1 MPISVIYNQVPTNA
15 PTNPQP
21 TTGLVTEHGTCL
33 CCLNSRGFGDY
44 FKFLPYED
52 EDEFTMTKCTSA
64 VLKGTN
70 TLELRTSICNVEM
83 LLIGGGGGGG
93 GAFPGE
99 LLKSS
104 KHIFMRFILVYF

>member
-1 MPISVIYNQVPTNA
+1 
-15 PTNPQP
+15 
-21 TTGLVTEHGTCL
+21 
-33 CCLNSRGFGDY
+33 
-44 FKFLPYED
+44 
-52 EDEFTMTKCTSA
+52 MTKCTSA
-64 VLKGTN
+64 FLKGTN